1 MGERISPLPWVE
13 AAVIKHSVIRTGV
26 VSVWISGRSRS
37 MALLGKPM
45 THKACPECGS
55 PMEEGFLPDIAHGQ
69 VWELGWQRGPAE
81 PARIL
86 GISNGVKLAK
96 GNLAVT
102 ALRCT
107 RCGFLKLY
115 AKPPSE

>member
-1 MGERISPLPWVE
+1 M
-13 AAVIKHSVIRTGV
+13 IKHSVIRTGP

-55 PMEEGFLPDIAHGQ
+55 PMEVGFLPDVAHGR

-81 PARIL
+81 TERFF
-86 GISNGVKLAK
+86 GIPNGVKLAK
-96 GNLAVT
+96 ERLAVT

-107 RCGFLKLY
+107 RCGFLRLY
-115 AKPPSE
+115 AKAPTE